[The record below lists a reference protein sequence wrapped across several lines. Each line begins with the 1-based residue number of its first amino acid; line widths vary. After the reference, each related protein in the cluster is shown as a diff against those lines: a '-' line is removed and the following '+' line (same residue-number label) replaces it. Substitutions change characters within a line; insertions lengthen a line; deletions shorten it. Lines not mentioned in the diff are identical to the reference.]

1 MILADRTVTIA
12 EWDWVDT
19 PEDDFAFLHHADRL
33 DHPHED
39 WVSGSG
45 RTSCGLEGH
54 LSVPGILS
62 RMSTERCEECCHVV
76 GYYPGTGSPKNDR
89 DLKHSVRQRIVA
101 LHEGREYDA

>member
-12 EWDWVDT
+12 EWDWVYT

-45 RTSCGLEGH
+45 RTSCIG
-54 LSVPGILS
+54 
-62 RMSTERCEECCHVV
+62 MSPQRYLAHT
-76 GYYPGTGSPKNDR
+76 PDW
-89 DLKHSVRQRIVA
+89 LVRKLAEQVRTRRNIDD
-101 LHEGREYDA
+101 GP